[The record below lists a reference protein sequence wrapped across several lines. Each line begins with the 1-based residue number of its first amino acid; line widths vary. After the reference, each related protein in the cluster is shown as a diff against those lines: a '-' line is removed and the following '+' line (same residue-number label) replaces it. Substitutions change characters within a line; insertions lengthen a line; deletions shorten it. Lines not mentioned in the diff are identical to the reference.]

1 MATAADRIRI
11 LLDRDPEPELPAPE
25 HHGEFVT
32 RDSGE
37 RKQWETGMQ
46 RDTNEDKIRPD
57 LMFARYLPY
66 HKQLIIRF
74 MELMTRGAVKYDAR
88 NWEQA
93 ATEDEGD
100 RYRESAIR
108 HFFQWYFRQDGEED
122 HASAV
127 IFNMMGAEYV
137 DYQLEVAQK

>member
-1 MATAADRIRI
+1 MPVLACSTQALAAMRPTTLSSTGRRHPMATAADRIRI

-88 NWEQA
+88 NW
-93 ATEDEGD
+93 
-100 RYRESAIR
+100 
-108 HFFQWYFRQDGEED
+108 
-122 HASAV
+122 
-127 IFNMMGAEYV
+127 
-137 DYQLEVAQK
+137 